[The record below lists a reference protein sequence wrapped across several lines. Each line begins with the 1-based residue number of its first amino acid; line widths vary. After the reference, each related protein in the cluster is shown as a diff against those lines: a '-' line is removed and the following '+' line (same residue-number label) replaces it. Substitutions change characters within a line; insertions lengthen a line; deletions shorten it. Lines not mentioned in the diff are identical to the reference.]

1 MEPPSVPLGLMTTV
15 EDSKETQGKARKSKV
30 EAQLCSRGAAI
41 WLGLLCEVRLL
52 RVRSS
57 QAKKAE

>member
-30 EAQLCSRGAAI
+30 EAQLCSRGE
-41 WLGLLCEVRLL
+41 LRFGLDCCVK
-52 RVRSS
+52 S
-57 QAKKAE
+57 AC